1 MKWIQ
6 TFPIKRK
13 LRLLVALISGI
24 SLFVAATLYIVYQ
37 AFALYSETLRNLSET
52 AQSIAERTTKA
63 VLEQDL
69 GTAEQVL
76 RLSSHQRDI
85 MVSAIYDADGRLMV
99 EYVPHGS
106 NNAPL
111 WWDDDYTTLYRLNSV
126 LLVRPIQLHS
136 SRIGTV
142 YLRSRLTSFYRRLF
156 KNLFVGV
163 AVVFTALVFGLWLS
177 RRFERQITDPLSNLT
192 EQAEKTTLR
201 ENYTFQAADTKG
213 AELDDLIRAFNA
225 ILEKV
230 ASMTRVKSEF
240 VANMSHEIRTPLN
253 AVIGMTDL
261 LRTTQ
266 LTRKQQYYV
275 DTISSSSET
284 VIRLINDTL
293 DFTKMEAGKLIIE
306 DREMAVDELV
316 ESVVNMLGHRSYSKN
331 VELACLIQPGIT
343 PRVSSDPYRLRQVLL
358 NLAGNAIKF
367 THQGEV
373 LIMVKKDRETL
384 EQIVLRFEV
393 RDTGIGISPQDQPRL
408 FHPFSQLDAS
418 TTREYS
424 GSGLGLAISKKI
436 IDRMG
441 GRIGVK
447 SQPGKGS
454 TFWFSLPLTKVA
466 NSSEE
471 AQDCQP
477 KIMGLRALVVE
488 DNPTLR
494 KVLEQYL
501 SAWDVHYNAVVDAA
515 SALNMLRHQTQDKQP
530 YRIVITD
537 IDLPAMDGLEFTRQL
552 KADPAL
558 SAIPIILLN
567 PITRPIEVG
576 VISSLEGVTC
586 INKPVIPST
595 LHTNVR
601 QLLSTTIDPQS
612 IRSPIQAA
620 QLLPPIH
627 YGDEINELSNG
638 GILVAEDNPVSRKML
653 VDMLEILGH
662 PAESVASGQEVLDAM
677 GKKRPELIL
686 LDCQMPQVDGYTVA
700 ATIRSWHNYQPQPM
714 IVAVTADA
722 SVENRNRCLAAGM
735 DDYLPKPV
743 RLEQLNWLLKHRLS
757 STGDDPEAPSLPW
770 RNSSTESL
778 PIDPE
783 VWEELRKRGDKNRT
797 FLKSYM
803 NLFMEDTESRLRILA
818 ELLALA
824 RFDKFKREAHALNG
838 GCRQIGASGM
848 VEICNQLQNLGD
860 DVSVE
865 RVTALFK
872 RLSGEFA
879 RVRSFI
885 DTELA
890 RSQSDLGDRSE
901 GEPVLKQNFLS
912 LEGRTGDDEGSKE
925 TGGTVAM

>member
-1 MKWIQ
+1 MKGSQ
-6 TFPIKRK
+6 TFPIKGK
-13 LRLLVALISGI
+13 LRLLVALTNGI
-24 SLFVAATLYIVYQ
+24 SLFVAATLYVVYQ
-37 AFALYSETLRNLSET
+37 TFALHSETLRNLSET
-52 AQSIAERTTKA
+52 AQSIAEGATKA
-63 VLEQDL
+63 VLEQDFDA
-69 GTAEQVL
+69 AEQVL

-85 MVSAIYDADGRLMV
+85 TVSAIYDADGRLIV

-106 NNAPL
+106 DNAPL
-111 WWDDDYTTLYRLNSV
+111 WWDDHYTTLYRLNSV

-142 YLRSRLTSFYRRLF
+142 YLSSRLTNFYRRLF

-163 AVVFTALVFGLWLS
+163 AVVFTALGFGLLLS
-177 RRFERQITDPLSNLT
+177 RRFERQITDPLSSLT
-192 EQAEKTTLR
+192 EQAGKTTLH
-201 ENYTFQAADTKG
+201 EDYTFRAADTKG
-213 AELDDLIRAFNA
+213 AELDDLIQAFNA

-240 VANMSHEIRTPLN
+240 VANMSHEIRSPLN
-253 AVIGMTDL
+253 AVIGMSDM

-275 DTISSSSET
+275 DTIFSSSET
-284 VIRLINDTL
+284 VIRLINDIL

-316 ESVVNMLGHRSYSKN
+316 ESVVNMLGHRSYSKD

-367 THQGEV
+367 TRQGEV
-373 LIMVKKDRETL
+373 LITVKKDRETL

-393 RDTGIGISPQDQPRL
+393 RDTGIGIAPQDQKRL

-424 GSGLGLAISKKI
+424 GSGLGLAISKQI
-436 IDRMG
+436 VDRMG

-447 SQPGKGS
+447 SQPGEGS
-454 TFWFSLPLTKVA
+454 TFWFSLPLNKVA
-466 NSSEE
+466 DSSGE
-471 AQDCQP
+471 AQDCPP
-477 KIMGLRALVVE
+477 KMMGFRALVVE
-488 DNPTLR
+488 DNSTLR
-494 KVLEQYL
+494 KVLGQYL
-501 SAWDVHYNAVVDAA
+501 SAWGMHYDAVVDAA
-515 SALNMLRHQTQDKQP
+515 SALNTLRLQAQDEQS

-537 IDLPAMDGLEFTRQL
+537 MDLPAMDGLEFTRQL

-567 PITRPIEVG
+567 PITHPIEVG
-576 VISSLEGVTC
+576 VISSLEGVSC

-601 QLLSTTIDPQS
+601 QVLDTTIGPQP
-612 IRSPIQAA
+612 IRSEIRAA
-620 QLLPPIH
+620 QRLPLVQ
-627 YGDEINELSNG
+627 YGDEINKPSG
-638 GILVAEDNPVSRKML
+638 SGILVAEDNPVSRKML

-662 PAESVASGQEVLDAM
+662 PAQGVASGQEVLEAIA
-677 GKKRPELIL
+677 KQRLELIL

-700 ATIRSWHNYQPQPM
+700 ATIRSWHNYEPQPM

-735 DDYLPKPV
+735 DDFLTKPV
-743 RLEQLNWLLKHRLS
+743 RLEQLSWFLKHRLS
-757 STGDDPEAPSLPW
+757 STGDGLAVLSLP
-770 RNSSTESL
+770 RRGFSMESL

-783 VWEELRKRGDKNRT
+783 VWEMLQKRGDKNRT

-803 NLFMEDTESRLRILA
+803 KSFVEDAESRLKILA

-890 RSQSDLGDRSE
+890 RSLSDLSDRSE
-901 GEPVLKQNFLS
+901 GKPVKSRIFDHL
-912 LEGRTGDDEGSKE
+912 R
-925 TGGTVAM
+925 